1 MSQDSRTGQSHPSSA
16 STSRRRPAPPP
27 PQQVPASPT
36 SSRPMAVPPGDGRV
50 LMVRGQGDQPRD
62 DERPSHLL
70 RSVPSWLL
78 SAAVHMLVLIALGML
93 YVAHSANTT
102 SVIEVVPN
110 WADQLGDPLSRDPID
125 HPSLLEPEG
134 KILSIHPGPLV
145 DDPLS
150 APRTP
155 EIKPVP
161 GLLGSGNLKAPG
173 IGNNPF
179 GRDIGSRKANLDGGG
194 GSGNRITEDA
204 VQNALKWLAKQQR
217 GDGSWSLSG
226 PFEGGVR
233 EEERIGATAM
243 ALLALQGNNHT
254 HKSGQYLKEVLKGKD
269 YLVSRQLPSGTWRI
283 DNGHHTM
290 YAHGQCTIALC
301 ELYAMSGDSSLRLPA
316 EKAVKFCLD
325 SQSKLG
331 GWRYDPRGQDADV
344 SVTGWVLMGLQSAKI
359 AKLEV
364 PQQAFDRIGKFLDAA
379 GAEGGSRYGYRA
391 QSGETSPAMTAEAL
405 LCREWLG
412 WPRDNPHLK
421 SGMEYLAS
429 TENLPRWEPWDDL
442 KGRGRDVY
450 YWYYATQA
458 LHHYGGPPWY
468 RWNNVIRDMLPKGQV
483 KSGPEAGS
491 WDPRGDKWG
500 RHGGRL
506 YVTCLST
513 CVLEVYYRHLPIY
526 TSRE

>member
-1 MSQDSRTGQSHPSSA
+1 MSHDPRPGQSLPSP
-16 STSRRRPAPPP
+16 STLRRRPVPPP
-27 PQQVPASPT
+27 LPA
-36 SSRPMAVPPGDGRV
+36 SSRPVAVPPGNGRV
-50 LMVRGQGDQPRD
+50 LMVRGQGGQPD
-62 DERPSHLL
+62 DNDPRSNLL
-70 RSVPSWLL
+70 RSVPSWLM
-78 SAAVHMLVLIALGML
+78 SAAVHMLLLIGLGLL
-93 YVAHSANTT
+93 YVAHATNKSQE
-102 SVIEVVPN
+102 IEVVAN
-110 WADQLGDPLSRDPID
+110 WADQLGDPLSRDPFD

-155 EIKPVP
+155 EIKPVL
-161 GLLGSGNLKAPG
+161 GALGSGNLKMPG

-179 GRDIGSRKANLDGGG
+179 GRDIGSREANLKRG
-194 GSGNRITEDA
+194 GNRVTEDA
-204 VQNALKWLAKQQR
+204 VQDALKWLAKQQR

-226 PFEGGVR
+226 PFGSGGGT
-233 EEERIGATAM
+233 EERIGATAM
-243 ALLALQGNNHT
+243 ALLALQGNGNT
-254 HKSGQYLKEVLKGKD
+254 HREGAYKDQVRKGKD

-290 YAHGQCTIALC
+290 YVHGQCTIALC

-344 SVTGWVLMGLQSAKI
+344 SVTGWVAMGLQSAKI

-364 PQQAFDRIGKFLDAA
+364 PQQAFDRISKFLDSAS
-379 GAEGGSRYGYRA
+379 AEGGSRYGYRA
-391 QSGETSPAMTAEAL
+391 EPGETSPAMTAEAL

-412 WPRDNPHLK
+412 WPRDNKHLT
-421 SGMEYLAS
+421 SGIEYLAS
-429 TENLPRWEPWDDL
+429 TDNLPRWEPWDDL
-442 KGRGRDVY
+442 KSRGRDVY

-468 RWNNVIRDMLPKGQV
+468 RWNNVIREVLPKGQV

-500 RHGGRL
+500 LSGGRL

-513 CVLEVYYRHLPIY
+513 CILEVYYRHLPIY
-526 TSRE
+526 KSRE